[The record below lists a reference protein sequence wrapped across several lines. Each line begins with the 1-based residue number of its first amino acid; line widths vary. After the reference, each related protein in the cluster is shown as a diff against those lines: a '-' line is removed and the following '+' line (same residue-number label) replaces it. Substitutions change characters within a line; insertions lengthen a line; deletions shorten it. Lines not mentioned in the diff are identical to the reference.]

1 MAMRSIGRFTTA
13 RKVRYRSFY
22 GPIFIFTFFVLINIL
37 CACRKEGEVALK
49 VCSTNWSDQW
59 SNFVCQSLGFTEMK
73 TANFRPSEPTENA
86 TTYLKLKDDSSP
98 NNFKSLTGS
107 LELSTAPCD
116 TVEIKCSIK
125 HRKTDFK
132 FFFFSYLADSM

>member
-1 MAMRSIGRFTTA
+1 M
-13 RKVRYRSFY
+13 
-22 GPIFIFTFFVLINIL
+22 
-37 CACRKEGEVALK
+37 
-49 VCSTNWSDQW
+49 
-59 SNFVCQSLGFTEMK
+59 CQSIGFTEMK

-125 HRKTDFK
+125 HRKINFK
-132 FFFFSYLADSM
+132 LFYILSRFDVDRAMFFFLFSVWRFWRQRPIIDGNVAISNLSSKHKNP